1 MLNIYDSKF
10 HNGFLDNKTLL
21 ILDEPEAHLHPE
33 WIVQYARL
41 VVMLHKEFKVK
52 FLIGSHNPDMVM
64 AIKYIAKIELE
75 DDSSVNFY
83 VAKNFD
89 KYRFNFENSKDDIE
103 PIFSSFNISLDKIN
117 EYGSSE
123 E

>member
-1 MLNIYDSKF
+1 MNSIKKGDVFENEVFS
-10 HNGFLDNKTLL
+10 
-21 ILDEPEAHLHPE
+21 HL
-33 WIVQYARL
+33 
-41 VVMLHKEFKVK
+41 KK
-52 FLIGSHNPDMVM
+52 
-64 AIKYIAKIELE
+64 ELE

>member
-1 MLNIYDSKF
+1 
-10 HNGFLDNKTLL
+10 
-21 ILDEPEAHLHPE
+21 
-33 WIVQYARL
+33 
-41 VVMLHKEFKVK
+41 MLHKEFKVK

-64 AIKYIAKIELE
+64 AIKYIAKKELE